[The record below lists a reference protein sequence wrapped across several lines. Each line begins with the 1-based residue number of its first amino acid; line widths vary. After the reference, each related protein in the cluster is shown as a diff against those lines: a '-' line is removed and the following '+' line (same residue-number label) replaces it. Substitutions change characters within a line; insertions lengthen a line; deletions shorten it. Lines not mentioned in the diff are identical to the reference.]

1 MYTLLQQLKSSQVT
15 VVSNACGTLWN
26 LTARCTEDQCTLIQ
40 LGAVNM
46 LRPLTHSNHQAISLA
61 SAAALRNLMSCQT
74 SSTTAVA
81 NDIQSG
87 TLILRKQRAAE
98 LEMDIKL
105 TDTSGPTEPDVST
118 SCECMSLVS
127 SEQKVRNMTTN
138 EFNSACSYV
147 DENSKEIDDTSV
159 NCVSN
164 SARYNLIFDDG
175 NGCVKTKNQTSENCR
190 NLTCEKD
197 ETLNKSE
204 VQLKMKRLNYNFEKF
219 CEEDDMESKK
229 MNGYRKI
236 EEPYNLDDTCGDYTE
251 TDLDQ
256 TTNYSLRFSEQ
267 GSDLRSNGDV
277 EQSVLA
283 VSRNADNTLSEK
295 KIVVGEHASFETP
308 LMFSRSSSLGSVS
321 TCSDHVADNG
331 SVVSEFSRAV
341 SGVISPSELPDS
353 PTQTEPPSPHPVSK
367 KVSSF
372 YGGSKQRVL
381 TQNSVFEDAVQI
393 FKEESTPI
401 QFSVAT
407 SLSSLTFDDEPHLI
421 EELTPIIELPTSL
434 GTGNKDLETNV
445 SGGKSANTRNTDD
458 TVVIFC
464 EEGDDSLDV
473 ELSFEEQQAMLKACI
488 DSGKLRSQKSPKR
501 SAGMMEVSQVS
512 QNEDRSRSIS
522 VPVLA
527 DTTINYCT
535 EDTPISISH
544 AASNSDLS
552 LLCPS
557 EDSFLQNSILPLSS
571 CAEDHDVIEL
581 PTEEQEKML
590 NFCIA
595 KGVQSLSYHSNNSF
609 DDGKSSLSSTL
620 SEITEDLPVEDR
632 TLLKDMTESVN
643 LMPNTVTMSYSV
655 ENDFAFLDDMVNK
668 ELSEEDKSNLIFSI

>member
-1 MYTLLQQLKSSQVT
+1 MT

-74 SSTTAVA
+74 SPTTAVI
-81 NDIQSG
+81 NDVHSG

-98 LEMDIKL
+98 LEMDIRL
-105 TDTSGPTEPDVST
+105 TDTSGPTEPDVT
-118 SCECMSLVS
+118 TNCECMSRVI
-127 SEQKVRNMTTN
+127 SEQKIKDMTNN
-138 EFNSACSYV
+138 EFNSACSNV
-147 DENSKEIDDTSV
+147 DVDSKQTDDASV
-159 NCVSN
+159 SCVAN
-164 SARYNLIFDDG
+164 SARYNLIFDKEDG
-175 NGCVKTKNQTSENCR
+175 RVKTKNSTSENCR

-197 ETLNKSE
+197 EILNKSE
-204 VQLKMKRLNYNFEKF
+204 VQLKMKLSNYNFEKF
-219 CEEDDMESKK
+219 REVDDTESEK

-236 EEPYNLDDTCGDYTE
+236 EEPYNLDDTFGDYTE

-267 GSDLRSNGDV
+267 GSDLRSNSDV
-277 EQSVLA
+277 EQSDLA
-283 VSRNADNTLSEK
+283 VSHNVNDTLSEK
-295 KIVVGEHASFETP
+295 KIVAGEHASFETP

-321 TCSDHVADNG
+321 TCSDHVADSG
-331 SVVSEFSRAV
+331 SIVSEFSHAV

-367 KVSSF
+367 KVSTF
-372 YGGSKQRVL
+372 YEGSKLRVL
-381 TQNSVFEDAVQI
+381 TRNSVFEDAVQV

-407 SLSSLTFDDEPHLI
+407 SLSSLTFDDESHLI

-434 GTGNKDLETNV
+434 GTSKKDLETNV
-445 SGGKSANTRNTDD
+445 SDGKSGNTRNSDD

-473 ELSFEEQQAMLKACI
+473 KLSFDEQQAMLKACI
-488 DSGKLRSQKSPKR
+488 DSGKFGSQKSSKI
-501 SAGMMEVSQVS
+501 SAGMMKVSQVS
-512 QNEDRSRSIS
+512 QNGDRSRSIS
-522 VPVLA
+522 VPVLT

-609 DDGKSSLSSTL
+609 DDGKSSVSSTL

-632 TLLKDMTESVN
+632 TLLKDMDESLN
-643 LMPNTVTMSYSV
+643 LMPNTVTMSSSV
-655 ENDFAFLDDMVNK
+655 ENDYAFLDDMVNK
-668 ELSEEDKSNLIFSI
+668 ELSEEDTSNLIFSI